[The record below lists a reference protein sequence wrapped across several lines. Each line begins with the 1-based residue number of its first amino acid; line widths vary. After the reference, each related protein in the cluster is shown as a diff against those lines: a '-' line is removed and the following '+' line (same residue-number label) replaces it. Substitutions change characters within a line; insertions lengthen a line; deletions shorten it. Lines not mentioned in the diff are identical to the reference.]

1 MSSDAVELLAPAR
14 DEGCGRA
21 AIDAGADAV
30 YIGPER
36 FGAREKAGNSLASI
50 EALCRYAH
58 RYRARVY
65 ATVNTLL
72 HDRELPLA
80 ETLIRQLWDLGIDA
94 VIVQDLGLLEL
105 GLPPVPLFASTQL
118 DCTDGAKARFLEELG
133 FARVILARELSL
145 LELQEIRAAT
155 TVPLEV
161 FVHGALCVSY
171 SGRCSASFALGGRSA
186 NRGACAQPCRLPWTL
201 RDGAGR
207 VLAERRHLLSSRDMD
222 RSAWLGELVDVG
234 VGSLKIEGRLK
245 DERYARNVVG
255 HYRRALDAVLEARGR
270 PKASSG
276 RVELGFEPDPSRTF
290 SRGSTAYFL
299 HGREAEMSTPHSPK
313 STGAPIGEVSRIR
326 GRWVELDGGHD
337 LQPGDGLCFVGDDG
351 VFRGVAVTRVRG
363 DAFQPAELNGL
374 APGIALSRNRDRG
387 FEKAL
392 DAAVTQR
399 RVGLALTLRARGGVA
414 LLRALD
420 EDGVSV
426 ELPLPAGEPARDP
439 ERAAAVAR
447 AQLGKLGE
455 VELELRSFEAE
466 ADALPHLRRSDWNE
480 LRRALV
486 EALRAARREA
496 FPRRT
501 VHRSRAALQAPWA
514 SLDFRANIINQRSRA
529 LLERCGVASI
539 EPGVEAGASLAGRPV
554 MTTRFCLRYE
564 LACCPME
571 HGGRPTDPW
580 TLEAPDGRCLELRFD
595 CARCEMAVLAPSG
608 G

>member
-186 NRGACAQPCRLPWTL
+186 NRGACAQPCRWTSASAPSRSRGASRMSATRATWWGTTAAPWT
-201 RDGAGR
+201 RCS
-207 VLAERRHLLSSRDMD
+207 RREVGPRP
-222 RSAWLGELVDVG
+222 RAVAW
-234 VGSLKIEGRLK
+234 SW
-245 DERYARNVVG
+245 
-255 HYRRALDAVLEARGR
+255 
-270 PKASSG
+270 ASSQT
-276 RVELGFEPDPSRTF
+276 PAAPSAAAPPPT
-290 SRGSTAYFL
+290 SC
-299 HGREAEMSTPHSPK
+299 
-313 STGAPIGEVSRIR
+313 TGA
-326 GRWVELDGGHD
+326 
-337 LQPGDGLCFVGDDG
+337 
-351 VFRGVAVTRVRG
+351 
-363 DAFQPAELNGL
+363 
-374 APGIALSRNRDRG
+374 
-387 FEKAL
+387 
-392 DAAVTQR
+392 R
-399 RVGLALTLRARGGVA
+399 RR
-414 LLRALD
+414 
-420 EDGVSV
+420 
-426 ELPLPAGEPARDP
+426 
-439 ERAAAVAR
+439 
-447 AQLGKLGE
+447 
-455 VELELRSFEAE
+455 
-466 ADALPHLRRSDWNE
+466 
-480 LRRALV
+480 
-486 EALRAARREA
+486 
-496 FPRRT
+496 
-501 VHRSRAALQAPWA
+501 
-514 SLDFRANIINQRSRA
+514 
-529 LLERCGVASI
+529 
-539 EPGVEAGASLAGRPV
+539 
-554 MTTRFCLRYE
+554 
-564 LACCPME
+564 
-571 HGGRPTDPW
+571 
-580 TLEAPDGRCLELRFD
+580 
-595 CARCEMAVLAPSG
+595 
-608 G
+608 